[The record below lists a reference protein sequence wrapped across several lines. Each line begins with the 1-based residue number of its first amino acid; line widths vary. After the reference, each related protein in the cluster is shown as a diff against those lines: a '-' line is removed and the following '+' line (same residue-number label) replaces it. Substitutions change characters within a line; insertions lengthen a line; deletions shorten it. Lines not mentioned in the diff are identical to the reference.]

1 MVCVPEENG
10 VVDDALWKIHSDTM
24 DKALANRVEL
34 LKTAA
39 SAIASLV
46 PGAKGL

>member
-1 MVCVPEENG
+1 VCVPETNG
-10 VVDDALWKIHSDTM
+10 QVDDALWKVHSDTL

-39 SAIASLV
+39 AAIASLV
-46 PGAKGL
+46 PGVKTL